1 MTHNDHIKNHALN
14 LYLKNRQKLKQKE
27 IEVYKG
33 QGVVCPVCQYEF
45 RSFAPYFGSEII
57 ENARCPNCE
66 SMERHRL
73 MWIYLHEKTDFF
85 DFRPKK
91 LLHFAPE
98 RYFYKFFNKMSKLD
112 YVPCD
117 LHPDK
122 YEKNYGGEIIEAD
135 ITILPFKDHEFDVI
149 FCSHILE
156 HVPDDNKAISELF
169 RVMKKGGWGIIQVPI
184 DYSLE
189 NTFEDFSITTPE
201 ERMKAFGQEDHARL
215 YGRDYKL
222 RLEKAGFQVIE
233 DQYAASFSSE
243 NAKRIGILRDEVI
256 YFCTKQ

>member
-1 MTHNDHIKNHALN
+1 M
-14 LYLKNRQKLKQKE
+14 
-27 IEVYKG
+27 
-33 QGVVCPVCQYEF
+33 
-45 RSFAPYFGSEII
+45 
-57 ENARCPNCE
+57 
-66 SMERHRL
+66 
-73 MWIYLHEKTDFF
+73 
-85 DFRPKK
+85 
-91 LLHFAPE
+91 
-98 RYFYKFFNKMSKLD
+98 
-112 YVPCD
+112 
-117 LHPDK
+117 
-122 YEKNYGGEIIEAD
+122 
-135 ITILPFKDHEFDVI
+135 
-149 FCSHILE
+149 
-156 HVPDDNKAISELF
+156 
-169 RVMKKGGWGIIQVPI
+169 MKKGGWGIIQVPI